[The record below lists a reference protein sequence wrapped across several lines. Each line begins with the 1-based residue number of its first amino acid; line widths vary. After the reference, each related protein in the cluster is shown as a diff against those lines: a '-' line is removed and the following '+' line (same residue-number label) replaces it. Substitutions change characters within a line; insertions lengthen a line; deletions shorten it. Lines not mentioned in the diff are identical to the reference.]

1 MSIFENLE
9 QLNVSEKCFNDIM
22 MIIEG
27 VLNEEDLDKE
37 AEEVEK
43 KLADSIQRIKDK
55 KIGLDLKRRKL
66 QINREKLENIFGN
79 KEATEQAAS
88 DHADAQI
95 KKGLSESCFN
105 EITSIIE
112 EIIAETAET
121 VYKNIEDKYGKP
133 EYDEEGNPTNKSAE
147 LTRKFTGARS
157 KEFVDAYMRDYEK
170 GKDLPRGTAGRKECT
185 THAKDS
191 LYRKRNKTNSSQ
203 NSWHNTPKSSPE
215 TREAMK
221 NKHAELSGGKKGMGG
236 MKYNDFIEQLRK
248 IKSTADKSHQTKGGK
263 HWK

>member
-1 MSIFENLE
+1 MNIFENLE
-9 QLNVSEKCFNDIM
+9 NLNVSE
-22 MIIEG
+22 E
-27 VLNEEDLDKE
+27 
-37 AEEVEK
+37 
-43 KLADSIQRIKDK
+43 
-55 KIGLDLKRRKL
+55 
-66 QINREKLENIFGN
+66 
-79 KEATEQAAS
+79 
-88 DHADAQI
+88 
-95 KKGLSESCFN
+95 CFN

-121 VYKNIEDKYGKP
+121 IYKNIEDKYGKP

-157 KEFVDAYMRDYEK
+157 KEFVDAYIRDYEK

-185 THAKDS
+185 THARDS

-203 NSWHNTPKSSPE
+203 NSWHNTPKLSPE

-248 IKSTADKSHQTKGGK
+248 IKPTADKSHQTKGGK